1 MSVARCLEINA
12 RLRAAG
18 ITVREA
24 GGWQSRG
31 NGQSSAYEGGLVH
44 HTATGYGIALPG
56 TGVGNLL
63 INGRSDLRGP
73 LCNYAGNDDG
83 SITVIA
89 AHPANHAGAS
99 GGRSMGPL
107 PVTSLFN
114 RRVLGLE
121 IVYPGT
127 SPMRDA
133 QYRSAL
139 VWSKAV
145 ADVCGGGNIERVRA
159 HAETSITGKWDPG
172 FAPGRT
178 IDMAAFRNAARNVED
193 DLTPEEHRWLKF
205 VFDRVAGI
213 LVQRYYVRDPQ
224 DPTGEGVR
232 EVGQG
237 APGAVPARVLDTLD
251 GNFLARRLSILS
263 DDEAKILAA
272 VKNLQDSVESETQTV
287 TSEQLEQLAEVLA
300 TKLSPELVDD
310 FDAKLRAAVA
320 RTNS

>member
-12 RLRAAG
+12 RLREAG

-24 GGWQSRG
+24 AGWQSRG

-44 HTATGYGIALPG
+44 HTATGFGIAVPG
-56 TGVGNLL
+56 TGAGNLL
-63 INGRSDLRGP
+63 INGRPDLRGP

-107 PVTSLFN
+107 PTTRSFN

-127 SPMRDA
+127 TPMRAA

-139 VWSKAV
+139 VWARVV
-145 ADVCGGGNIERVRA
+145 ADVVGGGDIERVRA

-172 FAPGRT
+172 EAPGKT
-178 IDMAAFRNAARNVED
+178 IDMAAFRRAAKNLSLED
-193 DLTPEEHRWLKF
+193 DMELTDKLPPVKMGDGKTYTLT
-205 VFDRVAGI
+205 VADVLQGLAQQI
-213 LVQRYYVRDPQ
+213 PGNGAASGGL
-224 DPTGEGVR
+224 TSHA
-232 EVGQG
+232 VGQY
-237 APGAVPARVLDTLD
+237 VSR
-251 GNFLARRLSILS
+251 
-263 DDEAKILAA
+263 ILA
-272 VKNLQDSVESETQTV
+272 VDSIRAELAQLRNQVSELYLTGGQV
-287 TSEQLEQLAEVLA
+287 NVADLA
-300 TKLSPELVDD
+300 
-310 FDAKLRAAVA
+310 AAVA
-320 RTNS
+320 DELDRRARDGNPNTGPTS

>member
-1 MSVARCLEINA
+1 MSVARCLEVNA

-24 GGWQSRG
+24 SGWQSRG
-31 NGQSSAYEGGLVH
+31 NGQTSAYEGGLVH

-63 INGRSDLRGP
+63 INGRPDLRGP

-107 PVTSLFN
+107 PITSLFN
-114 RRVLGLE
+114 RRVMGLE

-172 FAPGRT
+172 EAPGRT
-178 IDMAAFRNAARNVED
+178 INMAAFRNAARNVED
-193 DLTPEEHRWLKF
+193 DLTPEEHRWLEF
-205 VFDRVAGI
+205 VFERVAGI
-213 LVQRYYVRDPQ
+213 LAQRYYVRDPK
-224 DPTGEGVR
+224 DPTGETVR
-232 EVGQG
+232 EVPEGS
-237 APGAVPARVLDTLD
+237 PGAIPAHVLDTLD
-251 GNFLARRLSILS
+251 GNFLSRRFSPLS
-263 DDEAKILAA
+263 DDEGKILAA
-272 VKNLQDSVESETQTV
+272 VKRLQDALDADTQSVS
-287 TSEQLEQLAEVLA
+287 SAQLDDLAEALA
-300 TKLSPELVDD
+300 TRLTPDLLDD
-310 FDAKLRAAVA
+310 FDTKLRAAVA
-320 RTNS
+320 RTTR

>member
-24 GGWQSRG
+24 SGWQSRG
-31 NGQSSAYEGGLVH
+31 NGQTSAYEGGLVH
-44 HTATGYGIALPG
+44 HTATGYGIAVPG
-56 TGVGNLL
+56 TGPGNLL
-63 INGRSDLRGP
+63 INGRPDLRGP

-114 RRVLGLE
+114 RRVLGYE
-121 IVYPGT
+121 IVYPGNQ
-127 SPMRDA
+127 PMRPA

-139 VWSKAV
+139 VWAKAV

-172 FAPGRT
+172 EAPGRT
-178 IDMAAFRNAARNVED
+178 IDMAAFRRAAKTVLED
-193 DLTPEEHRWLKF
+193 DDMSLDDKLPPVTLADGRAYTLKVRDVLWGLAQQIPGTGATAGLTPHPS
-205 VFDRVAGI
+205 G
-213 LVQRYYVRDPQ
+213 QYVSR
-224 DPTGEGVR
+224 
-232 EVGQG
+232 
-237 APGAVPARVLDTLD
+237 
-251 GNFLARRLSILS
+251 
-263 DDEAKILAA
+263 ILAVDAIKAEIAGLQVA
-272 VKNLQDSVESETQTV
+272 VDKLASMVGGDDVSPEELKEAVRAGVAEALATSTVDVDVTV
-287 TSEQLEQLAEVLA
+287 TGPGSV
-300 TKLSPELVDD
+300 TS
-310 FDAKLRAAVA
+310 
-320 RTNS
+320 

>member
-31 NGQSSAYEGGLVH
+31 NGQTSAYEGGLVH
-44 HTATGYGIALPG
+44 HTATGYGIAMPG

-63 INGRSDLRGP
+63 INGRPDLRGP

-114 RRVLGLE
+114 RRVMGLE

-145 ADVCGGGNIERVRA
+145 ADVCGRGDIERVRA

-172 FAPGRT
+172 FAPNRT

-213 LVQRYYVRDPQ
+213 LVQRYYIRDPK
-224 DPTGEGVR
+224 DPTGEAVR
-232 EVGQG
+232 EVGAG
-237 APGAVPARVLDTLD
+237 APGAIPARILDTLD
-251 GNFLARRLSILS
+251 GNFLARRLTTLS
-263 DDEAKILAA
+263 DDETKILAA
-272 VKNLQDSVESETQTV
+272 VKNVQDAVESDEQSV
-287 TSEQLEQLAEVLA
+287 TSEQLEELAEVLA

-320 RTNS
+320 RTSS

>member
-24 GGWQSRG
+24 SGWQSRG
-31 NGQSSAYEGGLVH
+31 NGQTSAYEGGLVH
-44 HTATGYGIALPG
+44 HTATGYGIAVPG
-56 TGVGNLL
+56 TGPGNLL
-63 INGRSDLRGP
+63 INGRPDLRGP
-73 LCNYAGNDDG
+73 LCNYAVNEDG

-107 PVTSLFN
+107 PTTSLFN

-139 VWSKAV
+139 VWARVV
-145 ADVCGGGNIERVRA
+145 ADVVGRGDIERVRA

-172 FAPGRT
+172 EAPNKT
-178 IDMAAFRNAARNVED
+178 IDMAAFRRAAKALSLEDDMQLTDRVDWDKINGLGPEYLGHKILGTWQHAKAARAEI
-193 DLTPEEHRWLKF
+193 
-205 VFDRVAGI
+205 AG
-213 LVQRYYVRDPQ
+213 
-224 DPTGEGVR
+224 
-232 EVGQG
+232 
-237 APGAVPARVLDTLD
+237 
-251 GNFLARRLSILS
+251 
-263 DDEAKILAA
+263 
-272 VKNLQDSVESETQTV
+272 
-287 TSEQLEQLAEVLA
+287 
-300 TKLSPELVDD
+300 
-310 FDAKLRAAVA
+310 LRAAVDKLA
-320 RTNS
+320 GAVAGDDLTADALRAAVKDGVAEALAEGTVNVDIDITGPGGTNG

>member
-1 MSVARCLEINA
+1 MSVARCLEVNA

-24 GGWQSRG
+24 SGWQSRG
-31 NGQSSAYEGGLVH
+31 NGQTSAYEGGLVH

-63 INGRSDLRGP
+63 INGRPDLRGP
-73 LCNYAGNDDG
+73 LANYAGNDDG

-114 RRVLGLE
+114 RRVMGLE

-145 ADVCGGGNIERVRA
+145 ADVCGGGDIERVRA

-172 FAPGRT
+172 FAPNRT

-213 LVQRYYVRDPQ
+213 LVQRYYVRDPK
-224 DPTGEGVR
+224 DPTGEAVR
-232 EVGQG
+232 EVSAG
-237 APGAVPARVLDTLD
+237 APGATPARILDTLD
-251 GNFLARRLSILS
+251 GNFLSRRLTSLS
-263 DDEAKILAA
+263 DDETKILAA
-272 VKNLQDSVESETQTV
+272 VKSVQDAVESDEQSV

-320 RTNS
+320 KASG